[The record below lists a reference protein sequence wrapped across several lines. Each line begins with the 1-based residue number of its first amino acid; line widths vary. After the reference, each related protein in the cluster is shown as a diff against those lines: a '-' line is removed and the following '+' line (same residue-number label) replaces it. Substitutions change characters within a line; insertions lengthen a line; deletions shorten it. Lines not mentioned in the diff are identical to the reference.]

1 MDAESAYV
9 ACAENISLLRL
20 LHEIPE
26 PPSANIAP
34 TAAQHASSYTLPFA
48 TERSLVGA
56 LAFLSSITGDSH
68 CVTAVCV
75 QEHPGDDHR
84 LEAHVAINKKTHKE
98 NNATLDTICRGFNQ
112 IFARLAGPG
121 DGHCEDDVFE
131 QIISLCKPRILR
143 RLGSEKKN
151 TYKGK
156 NPLDTVLDRAR
167 DSLVK
172 LQRGTEVPK
181 METYRQK
188 APFMNAQI
196 LQFID
201 KSAEL
206 LRIIRSWQRHQ
217 TDAELTAVM
226 FGLCDFVTMDEWQA
240 VIDLI
245 PERLMEGSMRR
256 SLIDRLKKGAR
267 YRHAARILYRA
278 AKKHPIARRM
288 EAVAVRLPESAF
300 QRPAVPPPP
309 ATLEAA
315 CSRILLAHQARSVG
329 RLCQAL
335 HRNAADARGAFGT
348 QTRKTLVEGKFHAEV
363 QLLGYI
369 LEQQPLTTAPPPRV
383 VCASKDA
390 CFLCHCLLR
399 AHAKLYT
406 PRCHGKLYT
415 EWRLP
420 PTPAFRPLQRA
431 LNRILELKIQSSA
444 AALLG
449 GGGGGGLRR
458 LRIYPDCCESTC
470 STAMLSNT
478 TVVATVV
485 DEPLPSADGCRCC
498 DGGGGGGGTMVER
511 ASLQTLETP
520 AAEPASLSPETSY
533 SPSSSSSSMAST
545 PEDDARQQQQQ
556 RQRRVVS
563 RDSASHLRDGGGSSS
578 GSGSDEHWSVRQSYA
593 LAQGEVVASSL
604 PADAVSALYTAEPLR
619 VQLEYTG
626 TGQRRHLR
634 YRIQQLT
641 APEARALR
649 ESSYVPVIDV
659 SLMGAAAE
667 ERTFR
672 LDELADL
679 YLGAGDCIFR
689 LVLQPALQGL
699 TD

>member
-20 LHEIPE
+20 FHEIPE

-34 TAAQHASSYTLPFA
+34 AAAQHASSYTLPFA

-75 QEHPGDDHR
+75 QEQPGDDHR
-84 LEAHVAINKKTHKE
+84 LEARVAINKKTHKE
-98 NNATLDTICRGFNQ
+98 KNATLDTICRGFNQ

-121 DGHCEDDVFE
+121 DGRCEDDVFE

-478 TVVATVV
+478 TVVATKH
-485 DEPLPSADGCRCC
+485 PIH
-498 DGGGGGGGTMVER
+498 
-511 ASLQTLETP
+511 Q
-520 AAEPASLSPETSY
+520 AAA
-533 SPSSSSSSMAST
+533 A
-545 PEDDARQQQQQ
+545 AAWRR
-556 RQRRVVS
+556 RQRTTHGS
-563 RDSASHLRDGGGSSS
+563 SSSS